1 MDTVGEEEGGMNWER
16 STETYSLL
24 YVKLDSQWEFAVWC
38 KELNPVLC
46 DSLEGWDGVGG
57 GRGAQEG
64 GDICIAVADSFWCTA
79 EISTIL

>member
-1 MDTVGEEEGGMNWER
+1 MQGNNREEDIENSLVDTVGEEEGGMNWER

-46 DSLEGWDGVGG
+46 DSLEG
-57 GRGAQEG
+57 
-64 GDICIAVADSFWCTA
+64 
-79 EISTIL
+79 